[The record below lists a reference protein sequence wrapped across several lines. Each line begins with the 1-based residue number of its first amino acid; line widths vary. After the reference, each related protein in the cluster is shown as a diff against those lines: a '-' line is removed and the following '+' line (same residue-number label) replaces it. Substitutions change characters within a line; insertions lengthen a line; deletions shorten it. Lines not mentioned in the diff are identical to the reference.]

1 MKFAAVLFIFGFL
14 SLPLSAQTSDPD
26 SLTRIKVLIADEDW
40 HEVVRSAEAETSPSA
55 EVNYFYGIA
64 LARLE
69 RWDDAKIAFEYGRSQ
84 QPDDKRF
91 PIELAGISFRQK
103 KYREA
108 AGYLRRA
115 LRIDP
120 EDKYANDF
128 LGSVYFL
135 QGNIEAALK
144 YWNRVSKPHIEQVQ
158 ADPSP
163 KVDEVLLDRAFE
175 FAPAS
180 VLKLSEF
187 QTTEARV
194 GGLGIFP
201 YKKFDL
207 NARIDGSFDVVFRA
221 RERNGF
227 GANKWQA
234 LVSLFRGLP
243 FQTVSPEYYNI
254 GGRATNIVS
263 LIRWDA
269 QKRRLWANLSSPL
282 SGNPK
287 RRYSLDLDLRDENWE
302 VRDLSHGATQPV
314 GLKLQK
320 EAIAASVTS
329 FESGRWNWSTG
340 VEVSHRRILDFDSGA
355 GLGPQFLTGG
365 FQLKH
370 LGQLNYVL
378 ARVPE
383 RRFVVKSGVSTQL
396 GRTWSKPSK
405 AFAKLQA
412 SIETQWLPQ
421 AIGDDY
427 EMQGKV
433 RVGWTLG
440 QIPFDELFVLGVE
453 RDNDLWLR
461 AHSGTRNGQK
471 GNAPMGRNYFLSN
484 WEVDKNVFD
493 RSLIKIKLG
502 PFLDVG
508 RITDDSISAGSNEWL
523 WDVGAQAKIVVLGQ
537 QIRFSYGRDL
547 RSGDDVF
554 YVTFR

>member
-207 NARIDGSFDVVFRA
+207 NARTDGSFDVVFRA

-269 QKRRLWANLSSPL
+269 QKRRFWANLSSPL

-302 VRDLSHGATQPV
+302 VRDFSHGATQPV

-383 RRFVVKSGVSTQL
+383 RRVVVKSGVSTQL

-508 RITDDSISAGSNEWL
+508 RITDDSIGTGSNEWL
-523 WDVGAQAKIVVLGQ
+523 WDVGAQAKVVVLGQ

-547 RSGDDVF
+547 RSGGDVF